1 MNESVDI
8 DESFLPPQ
16 WFTRA
21 VAAPCESNYVDA
33 GGTAVHYL
41 SWNAHE
47 THKPGLLF
55 AHGFRAHARW
65 WSFIAPFFIERYR
78 VAALDFSGMGDSGGR
93 DQYTDEIYSHD
104 LVAVIE
110 HARFERPVVVG
121 HSFGG
126 GRVLHA
132 CAHHRERIGRAVV
145 IDSYVQLN
153 DGEPKVPSSQL
164 RQKKIYPTYEAAR
177 ARFRLVPAQ
186 SRAANYIVNHVAE
199 HSIKRVDDGWTW
211 KFDDARRRQR
221 IQRNHSHMLASI
233 VTPVTYMYGDD
244 SAVVSHEHAREIVSH
259 IPNCRGPIAI
269 PESHHHVLLDQP
281 LSLVAA
287 LRALLY

>member
-1 MNESVDI
+1 MSEAGHSD
-8 DESFLPPQ
+8 DSFLPPA
-16 WFTRA
+16 WFTHA
-21 VAAPCESNYVDA
+21 VATPCESNYVDA
-33 GGTAVHYL
+33 GGAVLHYL

-93 DQYTDEIYSHD
+93 TEYTDENYSRD
-104 LVAVIE
+104 LLAVIE
-110 HARFERPVVVG
+110 HARFERPAIVG

-126 GRVLHA
+126 GRVLHL
-132 CAHHRERIGRAVV
+132 CAHHPERVGQGV
-145 IDSYVQLN
+145 IVDSFVQLN
-153 DGEPKVPSSQL
+153 DGEPKIRPVEL

-186 SRAANYIVNHVAE
+186 NRAPDYIVNHVAE

-211 KFDDARRRQR
+211 KFDDTRPRLK
-221 IQRNHSHMLASI
+221 IQRNLSSMLASI
-233 VTPVTYMYGDD
+233 RVPMAYVYGDG
-244 SAVVSHEHAREIVSH
+244 SAIVSHELAHEIVSH
-259 IPNCRGPIAI
+259 IPDCRGPIAI

-281 LSLVAA
+281 LSLVCA

>member
-1 MNESVDI
+1 MSEGSPI
-8 DESFLPPQ
+8 DDSFLPPE

-21 VAAPCESNYVDA
+21 VATPSESNYVDA
-33 GGTAVHYL
+33 NGAVLHYL

-65 WSFIAPFFIERYR
+65 WSFIAPFFIERFR
-78 VAALDFSGMGDSGGR
+78 VVAMDFSGMGDSSGR
-93 DQYTDEIYSHD
+93 DEYTDENYSRD
-104 LVAVIE
+104 LLAVVE
-110 HARFERPVVVG
+110 HAHFGRPSIVG

-126 GRVLHA
+126 GRVLHM
-132 CAHHRERIGRAVV
+132 CAHHPERVERAIIV
-145 IDSYVQLN
+145 DSFVQLN
-153 DGEPKVPSSQL
+153 DGEPKIRPSEL
-164 RQKKIYPTYEAAR
+164 RRKKIYPTYEAAR

-186 SRAANYIVNHVAE
+186 NRAPSYIVNHVAE
-199 HSIKRVDDGWTW
+199 HSIKRVDDGWSW
-211 KFDDARRRQR
+211 KFDDTRSRLRV
-221 IQRNHSHMLASI
+221 QRNLSSMLASI
-233 VTPVTYMYGDD
+233 RTPMAYVYGDD
-244 SAVVSHEHAREIVSH
+244 SAVVSHELAHEIVRN

-269 PESHHHVLLDQP
+269 PESHHHILLDQP

>member
-1 MNESVDI
+1 MSEGAKI
-8 DESFLPPQ
+8 DESFLPPE

-21 VAAPCESNYVDA
+21 VAVPCASNYVDDA
-33 GGTAVHYL
+33 GTVIHYL

-65 WSFIAPFFIERYR
+65 WSFIAPFFMERFR

-93 DQYTDEIYSHD
+93 TEYTDDNYSRD
-104 LVAVIE
+104 MLAVME
-110 HARFERPVVVG
+110 HAGFERPAIVG

-126 GRVLHA
+126 GRTLHA
-132 CAHHRERIGRAVV
+132 CANHPHRIGRAII
-145 IDSYVQLN
+145 IDSFVQLN
-153 DGEPKVPSSQL
+153 DGEPKIRPSEL

-186 SRAANYIVNHVAE
+186 SRAANYIVNYVAE
-199 HSIKRVDDGWTW
+199 HSIKRVDEGWSW
-211 KFDDARRRQR
+211 KFDDTRPRLRV
-221 IQRNHSHMLASI
+221 QRNLSSMLAAI
-233 VTPVTYMYGDD
+233 ETPAAYVYGDD
-244 SAVVSHEHAREIVSH
+244 SGIVSHEDARRIVSL

-281 LSLVAA
+281 LSLVSA

>member
-1 MNESVDI
+1 MGEEAHI
-8 DESFLPPQ
+8 DDSFLPPA
-16 WFTRA
+16 WFTQA
-21 VAAPCESNYVDA
+21 LAAPCESNYVDA
-33 GGTAVHYL
+33 SGAVLHYL

-93 DQYTDEIYSHD
+93 TEYTDENYSRD
-104 LVAVIE
+104 LLAVIE
-110 HARFERPVVVG
+110 HARFERPAIVG

-126 GRVLHA
+126 GRVLHL
-132 CAHHRERIGRAVV
+132 CAHHPESVERAII
-145 IDSYVQLN
+145 IDSFVQLN
-153 DGEPKVPSSQL
+153 DGEPKIRPSEL

-186 SRAANYIVNHVAE
+186 SRAPDYIVNHVAE
-199 HSIKRVDDGWTW
+199 HSIKRVDEGWSW
-211 KFDDARRRQR
+211 KFDDTRPRLRV
-221 IQRNHSHMLASI
+221 QRNLSDLLASI
-233 VTPVTYMYGDD
+233 RTPMAYVYGDD
-244 SAVVSHEHAREIVSH
+244 SAIVSHELAHQIVSH
-259 IPNCRGPIAI
+259 IPKCRGPIAI

-281 LSLVAA
+281 LSLVSA